1 MFLLETKEHELFLA
15 HYPELCKAITD
26 VENLLPY
33 FVQAHIISAANH
45 QEINAKC
52 ILHKKAEA
60 LMSYISGPLESGN
73 TEQFYTMLKIME
85 EHGNQATEALAKQI
99 RSKISKYNNSVL

>member
-33 FVQAHIISAANH
+33 FVKEDIISVDIH
-45 QEINAKC
+45 QEINAKFT
-52 ILHKKAEA
+52 LNKKAEA

-73 TEQFYTMLKIME
+73 TEKFYKMLKIME
-85 EHGNQATEALAKQI
+85 EHGNQATEALAKRI